1 MKDKFYQFYDF
12 SYNKGYPPFRGLV
25 QPRLQNRINKLVELS
40 QEWEETDFIE
50 YFRQIVLDDS
60 QSEPEKRFAHWH
72 LVAYIDQARC
82 YLIWRKCRHI
92 PLYKVKAEDFYSF
105 TNEILFQADKF
116 QKYLKK
122 YDSRHQSQAS
132 FKTYMLGVLNNVIRE
147 KLDDLEDLESDWHI
161 LCDVN
166 TSSMRVMNNFAK
178 KLKEALGEYGV
189 TEPRISQ
196 YIFAWQYFVAIYKNN
211 HIYQVHDGRSR
222 WQEPN
227 NSDFME
233 TSNYYNSQK
242 NQPNQPLQVASALE
256 ATPEIIQEWMEICIK
271 SLRQYRKKI
280 EVSFE
285 AKDYENLQVID
296 NSLSSTFES
305 EESLL
310 GIEVILQEEIK
321 KIEKNLPSVHRKV
334 PLEIRQAIMPLCY
347 SSHLAIFSQ
356 QQLAD
361 WLEINQGTIAHYIAK
376 YIQKPLLIKFKELL
390 KKQFN
395 LSSYLNNFL
404 QTRFTKPNNNIL
416 DSLLIKSIQQLNDR
430 HQIILKL
437 KYGENKTISEINL
450 ELNNDFIK
458 ENKIQ
463 KIELELKTIFQKE
476 IEKWQ
481 KNYIK
486 LWLRTYYQNKLQE
499 ILLKGVKQLNKI
511 QKEII
516 QKKYCEKI
524 GEPAINSLYPEHQTS
539 LILEVAKKQV
549 KEFFLQW
556 FKNNFSLALKV
567 ADEQI
572 IKIIEAWLSRELIY
586 LEI

>member
-25 QPRLQNRINKLVELS
+25 QPKLQNRINKLVELY
-40 QEWEETDFIE
+40 QEWEETDFIK

-92 PLYKVKAEDFYSF
+92 SLYKVKAEDFYSF

-122 YDSRHQSQAS
+122 YDSQHQSQAS
-132 FKTYMLGVLNNVIRE
+132 FKTYILGVLNNVIRE

-166 TSSMRVMNNFAK
+166 TSSMRAMNNFAK
-178 KLKEALGEYGV
+178 KLKEALGEYGI

-196 YIFAWQYFVAIYKNN
+196 YIFAWQYFVPIYKNN

-222 WQEPN
+222 WQDPD

-280 EVSFE
+280 EVSLE

-310 GIEVILQEEIK
+310 GIELILQEEIK
-321 KIEKNLPSVHRKV
+321 KIEENLPSVHRKV

-347 SSHLAIFSQ
+347 SNHLAIFSQ

-361 WLEINQGTIAHYIAK
+361 LLEINQGTIAHYIAK
-376 YIQKPLLIKFKELL
+376 YIQKPLLIQFKELL

-395 LSSYLNNFL
+395 LSSYLNFFL
-404 QTRFTKPNNNIL
+404 KTRFTNPNNNIL

-430 HQIILKL
+430 HQIILKI
-437 KYGENKTISEINL
+437 KYGEKKKTSKKNLGFNIN
-450 ELNNDFIK
+450 EL
-458 ENKIQ
+458 Q
-463 KIELELKTIFQKE
+463 KIEIELKIIFQKE
-476 IEKWQ
+476 IDKWQ
-481 KNYIK
+481 KTYIK
-486 LWLRTYYQNKLQE
+486 QWLKTYYQNKLQE
-499 ILLKGVKQLNKI
+499 ILLKRVKQLDKI
-511 QKEII
+511 PKEII
-516 QKKYCEKI
+516 KKKYCEKI
-524 GEPAINSLYPEHQTS
+524 GELAINSLYPNSQAEMIVEIT
-539 LILEVAKKQV
+539 KKEL

-556 FKNNFSLALKV
+556 FKTKFGIALKV

-572 IKIIEAWLSRELIY
+572 IKIIEDWLARELIY